1 MKLSL
6 TQFKGM
12 APKIAPRLLP
22 AQFGQRADE
31 VKLWS
36 GELRPFY
43 EDQDVTDVPDD
54 TVSLYKWRV
63 DEDWGIGWLTFNR
76 PVSVVKGPVFG
87 DENNRILIS
96 GLDGGIRITDTT
108 MVGWNTTPEGDYEPQ
123 TITPSNSYSL
133 AIPVPSSV
141 TMQVNGSST
150 QNRESRSY
158 VVALVRE
165 WSDGK
170 LDIGKTSDPA
180 KDASGNLTVTVGTGD
195 TVSLT
200 ITGIPED
207 AYSDAGVR
215 KMYVYR
221 STVGSEGTATYGF
234 VGEVSIAPGQ
244 TSATFTDSRASKD
257 VEESAVSLQWDA
269 PSSKLKGLI
278 SLNNG
283 VLAAYD
289 GSDVYFS
296 YPYQV
301 HAWPFEYRVSV
312 DYDIVGLGAFGNT
325 VVICTKGC
333 PSLALVSDPATATLR
348 GIHDPFPCL
357 SADTIV
363 STASGVVYASDG
375 GLLYINSTSPKYLTE
390 QFISKDEWR
399 DWNPSQLVS
408 ASFEGNYIGISKDPK
423 RYHGII
429 FDMSDTSSGVTS
441 LYRFIRGI
449 YSDPESNNLYFIVDK
464 PEGGRK
470 IVLFDTPVDG
480 QSQSY
485 RTYRWRSKIFTSEQG
500 IATMAAARVRNEY
513 EGYAKKI
520 KVTMYEYREHTLNSV
535 PMNTYDING
544 PVDMEQVYEMIDMNV
559 YMYFIY
565 YVDGI
570 PRYTRKL
577 RNSQPFRLPSG
588 FRGDEFEVEVEGEM
602 PIHSIEIASSMG
614 ELL

>member
-6 TQFKGM
+6 TQFSGM
-12 APKIAPRLLP
+12 APKVAPRLLP
-22 AQFGQRADE
+22 NQFAQRADE

-43 EDQDVTDVPDD
+43 EDQDIIDVPDD

-63 DEDWGIGWLTFNR
+63 DSDGGIGWLVFNR

-123 TITPSNSYSL
+123 TVTSSNSYSL
-133 AIPVPSSV
+133 AIPVPTTV

-165 WSDGK
+165 WKDGK
-170 LDIGKTSDPA
+170 LDVGKTSDPA
-180 KDASGNLTVTVGTGD
+180 KDANGNLTVTVGTGD

-215 KMYVYR
+215 KMYIYR

-234 VGEVSIAPGQ
+234 VGEVPITPGQ
-244 TSATFTDSRASKD
+244 TTVTFTDSRASKD

-278 SLNNG
+278 SLSNG

-301 HAWPFEYRVSV
+301 HAWPYEYRVSV
-312 DYDIVGLGAFGNT
+312 DFDIVGLGAFGNT

-399 DWNPSQLVS
+399 DWNPSQLIS

-423 RYHGII
+423 KYHGII
-429 FDMSDTSSGVTS
+429 FDMSNTSSGVTS
-441 LYRFIRGI
+441 LYRFIRGM

-470 IVLFDTPVDG
+470 VVLFDTPVDG
-480 QSQSY
+480 QSQGY
-485 RTYRWRSKIFTSEQG
+485 RTYRWKSKIFTSDQG

-513 EGYAKKI
+513 EGYARKI
-520 KVTMYEYREHTLNSV
+520 KVTMYEYREHTINSV

-544 PVDMEQVYEMIDMNV
+544 PVDMKQVYEMLDMNV

-565 YVDGI
+565 YVDGV

-577 RNSQPFRLPSG
+577 RDSKPFRLPSG